1 MITSDPNKVG
11 YSGYECPDI
20 EPYAPVTINIDAEQY
35 IETSITCTLQPNK
48 TIDDIDI
55 VYWECGNA
63 IIQFHDGTKQDAGDV
78 TDMVDNGMGVRFKVW
93 DEDFDNV
100 HYDSWQ

>member
-11 YSGYECPDI
+11 YSGYECPDD
-20 EPYAPVTINIDAEQY
+20 EPDVPVTINIDAEQY
-35 IETSITCTLQPNK
+35 IETSIVYTLPVGK